1 MALEKTK
8 VIDRV
13 GVEAGTGHVVLTV
26 LDEMDW
32 SDDQRHLLALQQ
44 KLNTYLSFVER
55 GEVFR
60 RLARAGTA
68 PVSRTAPVKVG
79 IVAKHP
85 FPPYAMAFLEYAR
98 HVFES
103 SGMELSC
110 EVGKEVSGVTGLG
123 STRRHS
129 E

>member
-1 MALEKTK
+1 MALQKTR

-13 GVEAGTGHVVLTV
+13 AVEADTVVLTV
-26 LDEMDW
+26 VDEMDW

-60 RLARAGTA
+60 RIAWEGG
-68 PVSRTAPVKVG
+68 RTLPRTTPVKVG

-85 FPPYAMAFLEYAR
+85 FPDYAMAFLEYAR

-110 EVGKEVSGVTGLG
+110 DVEREVRDV
-123 STRRHS
+123 
-129 E
+129 

>member
-1 MALEKTK
+1 MALQNAR

-13 GVEAGTGHVVLTV
+13 GIEADTGHVVLTV
-26 LDEMDW
+26 VDEMDW

-60 RLARAGTA
+60 RIAWEGG
-68 PVSRTAPVKVG
+68 RTLPRTTPVKVG
-79 IVAKHP
+79 IVARHP
-85 FPPYAMAFLEYAR
+85 FPGYAMAFLEYAR

-110 EVGKEVSGVTGLG
+110 EVDRDARDV
-123 STRRHS
+123 
-129 E
+129 

>member
-1 MALEKTK
+1 MTGRLPRELAMALQKTR

-13 GVEAGTGHVVLTV
+13 GVEAGSGHVVLTV
-26 LDEMDW
+26 VDEMDW
-32 SDDQRHLLALQQ
+32 SDDQLHLLALQQ

-60 RLARAGTA
+60 RLARSGGPTL
-68 PVSRTAPVKVG
+68 PRTTPVKVG
-79 IVAKHP
+79 IVARHP

-103 SGMELSC
+103 SGMELECVVESAG
-110 EVGKEVSGVTGLG
+110 EA
-123 STRRHS
+123 
-129 E
+129 

>member
-1 MALEKTK
+1 MALHKTG

-13 GVEAGTGHVVLTV
+13 GVEADTGRVVLTV
-26 LDEMDW
+26 VDEMDW

-60 RLARAGTA
+60 RLARPGH
-68 PVSRTAPVKVG
+68 PMLPRTTPVKVG
-79 IVAKHP
+79 IVAIHP
-85 FPPYAMAFLEYAR
+85 FPAYAMAFLEYAR

-110 EVGKEVSGVTGLG
+110 DVEEQPEVS
-123 STRRHS
+123 RRCGRS
-129 E
+129 